1 MEEKKKRIYVQVPI
15 AGRDY
20 EEAHNEAIQ
29 RAFIAENAGF
39 DTVTPFQLVDD
50 PDVPVS
56 KAMGE
61 CIGELLKC
69 NAILAHPWAEKDR
82 RGEEGKPY
90 SKGCALELLAAA
102 VYGIEI
108 YELNDYGVLEPS
120 TVVARKVAAEV
131 LYGLTELLWMFMSTE
146 EKHVSYLAK
155 GDLFKQ
161 AVMVATTM
169 CKNDGARSVYEI
181 AGSFVERLKKE

>member
-1 MEEKKKRIYVQVPI
+1 MEEKKDKVMYIQVPI
-15 AGRDY
+15 ACRNY
-20 EEAHNEAIQ
+20 ERAKEEAST
-29 RAFIAENAGF
+29 RADLAENAGF

-56 KAMGE
+56 EAMGK
-61 CIGELLKC
+61 CICGLLTC

-108 YELNDYGVLEPS
+108 YELNDDGEPELS
-120 TVVARKVAAEV
+120 TVVAREVAAEV
-131 LYGLTELLWMFMSTE
+131 LYGLAEHLLAFISSVGEGM
-146 EKHVSYLAK
+146 HYLAK
-155 GDLFKQ
+155 GDLLRQ
-161 AVMVATTM
+161 AAMVADAM
-169 CKNDGARSVYEI
+169 CRNGGMRKVYGI
-181 AGSFVERLKKE
+181 AGALAEFGEK

>member
-1 MEEKKKRIYVQVPI
+1 MEEKKDKVMYIQVPI
-15 AGRDY
+15 ACRNY
-20 EEAHNEAIQ
+20 ERAKEEANN
-29 RAFIAENAGF
+29 RADLAENAGF

-90 SKGCALELLAAA
+90 SKECALELLAAA

-108 YELNDYGVLEPS
+108 YELNNDGELELS
-120 TVVARKVAAEV
+120 TVVARNVAAEV
-131 LYGLTELLWMFMSTE
+131 LYGLAEYLLVFMSAGGETMN
-146 EKHVSYLAK
+146 YFAK
-155 GDLFKQ
+155 GSMIQQ
-161 AVMVATTM
+161 AAMVADIM
-169 CKNDGARSVYEI
+169 RQNDATRSVYKK
-181 AGSFVERLKKE
+181 ARLLLALGEK